1 MMIIYVLFCHHALAE
16 ITVDKE
22 DMSLHSETL
31 SERTQLYSNLVILC
45 VLVEKHHVQI
55 SWSLDLPRL
64 NIYHT

>member
-1 MMIIYVLFCHHALAE
+1 MMIIYVLYCHHTLAE

-45 VLVEKHHVQI
+45 F
-55 SWSLDLPRL
+55 
-64 NIYHT
+64 